1 MRSDGFAYLA
11 IFLYGS
17 DPVENFFSQ
26 DLRGFDGPH
35 LVDFFPVGMIWRFCL
50 LGLIL

>member
-1 MRSDGFAYLA
+1 MVLLTWLSFCMGL
-11 IFLYGS
+11 ILWKKK
-17 DPVENFFSQ
+17 NSQ